1 MHFIRGK
8 QRLKKLE
15 TKAEFNLT
23 RQKKKNP
30 KVYKEGK
37 IKIKYRKL

>member
-23 RQKKKNP
+23 RQKKTP